1 MGNPQE
7 RPSRLTPQS
16 IAGLMVGE
24 GYFGI
29 SVRNDRR
36 TSRFKIQMLPQ
47 ASFAMN
53 DVEAVQAASEFLSE
67 QGIEHVFWRHKVK
80 KHAVVNIHGLK
91 RLNIFLPW
99 IMPYLWGEKI
109 RCAENLHDYVQYR
122 LSRPHQA
129 MLTDTD
135 LDFVQKARDLN
146 GAQGTNRTVDLDKL
160 RGILRD
166 YTSSLAETP
175 RYQPVK
181 R

>member
-7 RPSRLTPQS
+7 RPPRLTPQS

-53 DVEAVQAASEFLSE
+53 DVEAVREASEFLRE
-67 QGIEHVFWRHKVK
+67 EGIPHVFWKHKTK
-80 KHAVVNIHGLK
+80 KHAVVNVHGLK
-91 RLNIFLPW
+91 RLNVFLPW
-99 IMPYLWGEKI
+99 LLPHLFGEKK
-109 RCAENLHDYVQYR
+109 RCAENLYDYVQYR
-122 LSRPHQA
+122 LAQPHQS
-129 MLTDTD
+129 MITDRD
-135 LDFVQKARDLN
+135 LDFVQRARDLN
-146 GAQGTNRTVDLDKL
+146 GAQGTNRTVDLDQL

-166 YTSSLAETP
+166 YTSSLEQTP
-175 RYQPVK
+175 RFAQVK

>member
-1 MGNPQE
+1 MDNPQE
-7 RPSRLTPQS
+7 LPPRLTPQS

-53 DVEAVQAASEFLSE
+53 DVEAVRQASEFLTE
-67 QGIEHVFWRHKVK
+67 QGIKHVYWQHKVK

-91 RLNIFLPW
+91 RLSIFLPW
-99 IMPYLWGEKI
+99 IMPHLFGEKKK
-109 RCAENLHDYVQYR
+109 CAENLHEYVQYR
-122 LSRPHQA
+122 LAQPHQA
-129 MLTDTD
+129 MLTDRD

-146 GAQGTNRTVDLDKL
+146 GSQGTNRTVDLDKL

-166 YTSSLAETP
+166 YTSSLDETP
-175 RYQPVK
+175 RFQTVK